1 MLQVGVIQFA
11 TDASVDLELTSD
23 IGLALETVQS
33 MNTDSDGWTALHL
46 GMEQYREMI
55 AEDGSQ
61 NPNATKLLVAIS
73 DGNMMVGHYVTG
85 SVADDDGA
93 CPETC
98 YGYTCDYWVLNS
110 LDCST
115 MENTYDCDCNG
126 CACGEVKLY
135 SNFQEVVEESRL
147 IKAMNHTIVGIY
159 VNNYAG
165 SDSTFRGEQEMYWFS
180 SCTTNDCMQGTSVE
194 CWELSTNDN
203 TISTYGSGGCTDYET
218 GGSKCLENEGYCCTE
233 TCEGISVDC
242 DQEFKGGCQFY
253 NSSQDCSVDCL
264 YYFDGT
270 FEELDALAGPL
281 ASDITKSLA
290 GTSVTSAVTSAVS
303 SSVSSSVASAVS
315 SSVSSKTSSSVAAA
329 VSSKT
334 SSSVAAAVSS
344 SVASSVSSA
353 VGSTVGA
360 KAQEID
366 ESARCIFDPAWFSCL
381 ILILPLIMYSRTQQH
396 RTYETAA

>member
-85 SVADDDGA
+85 SVADDDCA

-98 YGYTCDYWVLNS
+98 YGYTCDYRVLNNG
-110 LDCST
+110 LDCTT

-180 SCTTNDCMQGTSVE
+180 SCTTNDCMQGTSAE
-194 CWELSTNDN
+194 CYELAHNDN
-203 TISTYGSGGCTDYET
+203 VMAKYDKGGCTDYERD
-218 GGSKCLENEGYCCTE
+218 GSKCLENEGYCCTK
-233 TCEGISVDC
+233 TCEGINATC
-242 DQEFKGGCQFY
+242 DQEWKGGCQMY
-253 NSSQDCSVDCL
+253 DSSQDCSVDCL

-290 GTSVTSAVTSAVS
+290 GSI
-303 SSVSSSVASAVS
+303 
-315 SSVSSKTSSSVAAA
+315 
-329 VSSKT
+329 
-334 SSSVAAAVSS
+334 
-344 SVASSVSSA
+344 
-353 VGSTVGA
+353 VGA
-360 KAQEID
+360 KSQEID
-366 ESARCIFDPAWFSCL
+366 ESAKCIFDPAWFSCL
-381 ILILPLIMYSRTQQH
+381 ILILPLIMYSRTQHH
-396 RTYETAA
+396 RT